1 MVGGGFFFEKRF
13 SLIGLGQNRQTEER
27 GRESRG
33 TEHLEM
39 ILKKASTIYLLVFH
53 TLVLY
58 SYFHSHATIHS
69 TPTTV
74 AMLVTKS
81 ILMLALPANSR
92 GTITCASFPCLFPPP
107 SPLSFRSLE
116 PSHSTVPELDM
127 FLGEVKL
134 CFTPNPT
141 VVGSGNIA
149 LRLMLALR
157 ISLSINAEKEL
168 MVLWDG
174 PEKPSTELPGKV
186 KVAGVLEWLM
196 IVKSAVA
203 RTYLVTVIVI
213 ALIFRASIVAI
224 RVENGMDGKVVEVSL
239 KSGD

>member
-1 MVGGGFFFEKRF
+1 
-13 SLIGLGQNRQTEER
+13 
-27 GRESRG
+27 
-33 TEHLEM
+33 
-39 ILKKASTIYLLVFH
+39 
-53 TLVLY
+53 
-58 SYFHSHATIHS
+58 
-69 TPTTV
+69 
-74 AMLVTKS
+74 
-81 ILMLALPANSR
+81 
-92 GTITCASFPCLFPPP
+92 
-107 SPLSFRSLE
+107 
-116 PSHSTVPELDM
+116 
-127 FLGEVKL
+127 
-134 CFTPNPT
+134 
-141 VVGSGNIA
+141 
-149 LRLMLALR
+149 
-157 ISLSINAEKEL
+157 